1 MICHVHHKIL
11 SSYRCM
17 HTPGW
22 KMLVIFFFFF
32 IKLKEAKSSLW
43 IDCFTNR
50 LADQPMLI
58 V

>member
-1 MICHVHHKIL
+1 MICHIHHKIFSSL
-11 SSYRCM
+11 SVYAHSRM
-17 HTPGW
+17 ENAGN
-22 KMLVIFFFFF
+22 FFFFLL
-32 IKLKEAKSSLW
+32 KLKEAKSSLW